1 MKIIKLKQSELT
13 KLIERVVK
21 QNLLI
26 TEAIS
31 CHVTDNPCNVGT
43 CLFDPNSNSMCC
55 VENTAYGCMDGRVTN
70 DYELEKTKGGT
81 SNEVTPLG
89 PGIIKPFAKPK
100 GITQRRKNTDID
112 TLNKKGKIINY
123 TPDGSSTSSYGK
135 ETTKLRESDLKRII
149 NKVINEAKKCTYS
162 FECKGGK
169 ICIGGRCKKNKYEK
183 IVSPGTN
190 KKGYKGG
197 FNEEDESPNLML
209 MQQLAM
215 MQAMDDEGRVSG
227 ESDLGRKKKYT
238 K

>member
-89 PGIIKPFAKPK
+89 PGIINPFAKPK
-100 GITQRRKNTDID
+100 GIPQRRKNTDID

-149 NKVINEAKKCTYS
+149 NKVIKERILNE
-162 FECKGGK
+162 GP
-169 ICIGGRCKKNKYEK
+169 ICGNK
-183 IVSPGTN
+183 
-190 KKGYKGG
+190 
-197 FNEEDESPNLML
+197 
-209 MQQLAM
+209 
-215 MQAMDDEGRVSG
+215 SG
-227 ESDLGRKKKYT
+227 EPCGEA
-238 K
+238 